1 MSPTSEEWQTHQKI
15 ELKVINMKEKEVKK
29 CRTFIGGQALMEG
42 VMMQGATSMAMAVR
56 TEDGDILTET
66 KRTGGK
72 KWYSKVPIVRGVVAF
87 ISSLVRGTGTIL
99 RSSEVIYPEEET
111 PSKGAYAFS
120 AVLGVVLAIAM
131 FMLLPSFLTSLFDK
145 YILKIGVLWEALM
158 EGAIRI
164 LIFVIYLLL
173 VSRLKEIRRTFMYH
187 GAEHRTINCF
197 EKGKE
202 LTVENVQSCS
212 TRHNRCGTTFLFLVI
227 VVSILVFSLTT
238 WLISDVLGWKVGTLG
253 KLGVRLV
260 LLPFVAGIS
269 YELLRLMAML
279 PDNIVTDIFR
289 APGLALQKLTTK
301 IPDDDMAE
309 IAIISFN
316 LVREMDADQSIKPH
330 LFGEFT
336 VPEMREKIKAFLEKA
351 GVSEDPD
358 WILCEALGVKRG
370 ELATFPKTTYKQY
383 RKIMEITKK
392 RSERIPLDYITGKSY
407 FYGEEIVVNESV
419 LLPRLDT
426 EILAEEAIKFIKANN
441 CSSALDLMTGSGC
454 IAKAILNNTNCAV
467 TASDISEKAL
477 EVAKIN
483 LGESVT
489 LVQSDC
495 FDKIDGK
502 FDIIVSNPPYIA
514 TEVIATLEK
523 EVTVQPILA
532 LDGGADGLDVYRKIV
547 ASCADY
553 LTDGG
558 ALMLEIGYDQ
568 RESVTELLAEKFENI
583 ECKKDL
589 NGNDRVIIARK
600 K

>member
-1 MSPTSEEWQTHQKI
+1 
-15 ELKVINMKEKEVKK
+15 MKEKEAKK

-72 KWYSKVPIVRGVVAF
+72 KWYSKIPIVRGVAAF
-87 ISSLVRGTGTIL
+87 LSSLVRGTGTIL

-120 AVLGVVLAIAM
+120 AVLGVVLAIAL

-269 YELLRLMAML
+269 YELLRLLAML

-336 VPEMREKIKAFLEKA
+336 VPEMRDKIKAFLEKSGA
-351 GVSEDPD
+351 SEDPD

-407 FYGEEIVVNESV
+407 FYGEEITVNESV
-419 LLPRLDT
+419 LIPRLDT
-426 EILAEEAIKFIKANN
+426 EILAEEAIKFIKENG

-454 IAKAILNNTNCAV
+454 IAKAILKNTNCVV

-502 FDIIVSNPPYIA
+502 FDLIVSNPPYIA

-523 EVTVQPILA
+523 EVTVQPTLA
-532 LDGGADGLDVYRKIV
+532 LDGGADGLDIYRKIA

-553 LTDGG
+553 LNEGG
-558 ALMLEIGYDQ
+558 VLMLEIGYDQ
-568 RESVTELLAEKFENI
+568 RESVTELLTDKFDNI

>member
-1 MSPTSEEWQTHQKI
+1 
-15 ELKVINMKEKEVKK
+15 MKEKEVKK

-72 KWYSKVPIVRGVVAF
+72 KWYSKVPIVRGVAAF
-87 ISSLVRGTGTIL
+87 LSSLVRGTGTIL

-120 AVLGVVLAIAM
+120 AVLGVVLAIAL

-145 YILKIGVLWEALM
+145 YILEIGVLWEALM

-164 LIFVIYLLL
+164 LLFVIYLLL

-212 TRHNRCGTTFLFLVI
+212 TRHNRCGTTFLFFVI
-227 VVSILVFSLTT
+227 IVSILVFSLTT

-279 PDNIVTDIFR
+279 PDNVVTDIFR

-336 VPEMREKIKAFLEKA
+336 IPEMREKIKSRLEKA
-351 GVSEDPD
+351 GASEDPD

-407 FYGEEIVVNESV
+407 FYGEEITVNESV

-426 EILAEEAIKFIKANN
+426 EILAEEAIKFIKENN

-454 IAKAILNNTNCAV
+454 IAKAILKNTNCAV
-467 TASDISEKAL
+467 TASDVSEKAL
-477 EVAKIN
+477 EVAKTN
-483 LGESVT
+483 LGESVK

-495 FDKIDGK
+495 FDRIDGK

-532 LDGGADGLDVYRKIV
+532 LDGGADGLDIYRKIA
-547 ASCADY
+547 ASSADY
-553 LTDGG
+553 LNEGG
-558 ALMLEIGYDQ
+558 VLMLEIGYDQ
-568 RESVTELLAEKFENI
+568 RESVTELLTDKFENI